1 MLKAIVIDDEQDAL
15 DVLQLQLKRFCSEEV
30 MLIAVTNSGAEGIEL
45 ILHHKPDL
53 VFLDIEMPHVSGF
66 DVLSATARLNYN
78 IIFTTAYDQFAIRAF
93 KYAAVDYLLK
103 PIDINE
109 LVAAVKKAMKASESQ
124 KLEEKLNRLLKK
136 VEGGS
141 QKIAVPGE
149 TGVQLIRPSD
159 IIRCESDSN
168 YTTIF
173 MLNGKKIVTAKT
185 LKDVEDSLAGFS
197 FFRIHQSHLVNIEHV
212 SKLIKGDG
220 ALVIMSDNSQLPISR
235 ARKEVF
241 FEMFRKI

>member
-149 TGVQLIRPSD
+149 MGVQLIRPSD

-220 ALVIMSDNSQLPISR
+220 AQVIMSDNSQLPISR